1 MKRITAILTFLT
13 VVVFMSSCKNKPT
26 LQKYLVES
34 QDKTEFMTIDVPASI
49 LKISSGKEAPEDV
62 KKAVK
67 SIKKIN
73 VLALEQKNNEAL
85 YNTEKEK
92 LKKIFKS
99 SKKYK
104 SLMSMKDKRGSANIY
119 YKGDTDAIDEVV
131 VFGYGNDIGLGVARL
146 LGENMDVSSI
156 LKAIQYIN
164 IDTDDT
170 RLNEFK
176 MIFKDNKLSMEER
189 RKIIKDYNEA
199 KKK

>member
-13 VVVFMSSCKNKPT
+13 FVVFMSSCKNEPT
-26 LQKYLVES
+26 LQEYLVES

-49 LKISSGKEAPEDV
+49 LKISSGKDAPEEM
-62 KKAVK
+62 KKAIE

-73 VLALEQKNNEAL
+73 VIALEKKNNEAL

-104 SLMSMKDKRGSANIY
+104 SLMSVKDKRGNANIY
-119 YKGDTDAIDEVV
+119 YKGDTDAIDEVI
-131 VFGYGNDIGLGVARL
+131 VFGYTDEMGLGVARL
-146 LGENMDVSSI
+146 LGENMDVSNI
-156 LKAIQYIN
+156 LQAMQYVN

-170 RLNEFK
+170 RLSEFK
-176 MIFKDNKLSMEER
+176 MIFKENKLSKEER
-189 RKIIKDYNEA
+189 RKIIKEYKEA
-199 KKK
+199 KK